1 MGRAR
6 RFTRS
11 LPASRY
17 RRDDQERPELGAEA
31 IRQFDVHRTDTEAPP
46 LATGPE
52 LCQIDHRARKET
64 ACLPVIVA
72 EHCVSAMKEEG
83 MNIEVSRRGL
93 LMAAGVG
100 AAGTALGALGFS
112 AAEAAEAAHVRAYK
126 LARTTETRNTC
137 PYCSVACGVIIYS
150 RGDLRKGEQADI
162 THIEGDADHPT
173 NRGTL
178 CPKGAALKD
187 FVHSQTRLRY
197 PMMRKPGSDKF
208 ERVSWNDALDRVA
221 RLMKTDRDRNFVA
234 RNKDGVAVN
243 RWTTVGFLGASATT
257 NETAYLTYKVVRGAG
272 ILAFDNQARV

>member
-1 MGRAR
+1 
-6 RFTRS
+6 
-11 LPASRY
+11 
-17 RRDDQERPELGAEA
+17 
-31 IRQFDVHRTDTEAPP
+31 
-46 LATGPE
+46 
-52 LCQIDHRARKET
+52 
-64 ACLPVIVA
+64 
-72 EHCVSAMKEEG
+72 

-93 LMAAGVG
+93 LLAAGVG
-100 AAGTALGALGFS
+100 AAATALGALGFS
-112 AAEAAEAAHVRAYK
+112 AAEAAEVAHVRAYK

-150 RGDLRKGEQADI
+150 KGDLRKGEPADI

-208 ERVSWNDALDRVA
+208 ERVSWDDALDRVA